1 MKGKFNFKDLMVQRG
16 EMFAVGGVL
25 LLVAFFVFDAFG
37 HNVLKPGM
45 EPDDLRDDI
54 DLAKAAMKDKPP
66 PVEDVLV
73 PVLKNDSFNP
83 QVQPSFVIGSF
94 EPRLK
99 RGQPTFFS
107 VESLRASAGSGSFAY
122 KAEAGVK
129 EPAGAVYLE
138 LAKGR
143 VLPGYHGGE
152 KASARASRWV
162 LITGLIPFEKQQAN
176 FDSHTAGTVR
186 PDGFDANKDVLRY
199 VQPMIERAVVSGQ
212 NGAPLSWV
220 VLSGK
225 QVSRGLKADD
235 EWVAEK
241 GRGNKGADG
250 QLKMDPRFNSDVCTS
265 PLPKLLLED
274 WTEADVLHPPE
285 ISRLLEKTEQVK
297 GKEPAKT
304 GDGKLGGGG
313 LFDERAA
320 EKTVETPTKV
330 GEVAQTVKYR
340 LLRFFDYDVEPGK
353 TYVYRVKLYMYN
365 PNYGFD
371 PRYLTPQAA
380 KTPQTKGSLSAEW
393 SVSPQATVPIA
404 SGVLAGVLKARAAGA
419 KRDVAHMMVIDRNP
433 DTGLEAHM
441 EMTRRIGHLAHF
453 PIEMDVARGHAK
465 RVLPPNA
472 GARKRTKLGDPLVGK
487 VPVLDPLR
495 RKIRIDAT
503 FTSDVALL
511 DVRGGADGWADEI
524 LIMDGQGNL
533 SAHHSADDAVGFGR
547 RNDLVTAEGVDET
560 PTDVKKGGYKN
571 KPDKTRKK
579 SSGFK
584 NKSED

>member
-45 EPDDLRDDI
+45 EPDDIGDDI
-54 DLAKAAMKDKPP
+54 DFAEAAMKDKPTP
-66 PVEDVLV
+66 EEVVVV
-73 PVLKNDSFNP
+73 PVLTYDPFNP
-83 QVQPSFVIGSF
+83 QVQPSFVIGPF

-107 VESLRASAGSGSFAY
+107 VEGLRASAGSGSFAY

-143 VLPGYHGGE
+143 VLPGYQGGE
-152 KASARASRWV
+152 KASARARHWV
-162 LITGLIPFEKQQAN
+162 VIRGLMPFEKQQAN
-176 FDSHTAGTVR
+176 IDSHTVGTVR
-186 PDGFDANKDVLRY
+186 PPGFDANKDVLRY
-199 VQPMIERAVVSGQ
+199 VRPMIERAVVSGQ
-212 NGAPLSWV
+212 SGAPLSWV
-220 VLSGK
+220 VLSGD

-285 ISRLLEKTEQVK
+285 ISRLLEKTEKVK
-297 GKEPAKT
+297 GKEPTKT
-304 GDGKLGGGG
+304 GGGKPGGGG
-313 LFDERAA
+313 LFDEPAA

-340 LLRFFDYDVEPGK
+340 LLRFFDYDVKPGK

-365 PNYGFD
+365 PNYEID

-380 KTPQTKGSLSAEW
+380 KTPQTPGSLSAEW

-453 PIEMDVARGHAK
+453 PLKIDVATGQAWWEDENG
-465 RVLPPNA
+465 V
-472 GARKRTKLGDPLVGK
+472 RKGRERKGYRLVGK
-487 VPVLDPLR
+487 VYVLDPLR

-511 DVRGGADGWADEI
+511 DVRGGAYGWADEI

-560 PTDVKKGGYKN
+560 PTDDNTGRFKN
-571 KPDKTRKK
+571 KPDKK
-579 SSGFK
+579 SSGFL